1 MKNNIN
7 FGREGVIDSSSED
20 LTEELEDNHGEIM
33 EVEQT
38 EDLNFKQEKEISNI
52 VQKVAGLIEQQGFK
66 ISDGLISNEGK
77 LEKMCKK
84 MEAVHGINVSRKKI
98 VIAALEQIYN
108 EQGGVFPGN
117 LQYKYVDLVA
127 EDIEKEVKKG
137 KDFIEIMKSKSK
149 ELRGKGI
156 SIDKELNQR
165 LKNLRA

>member
-98 VIAALEQIYN
+98 V
-108 EQGGVFPGN
+108 
-117 LQYKYVDLVA
+117 
-127 EDIEKEVKKG
+127 KKG